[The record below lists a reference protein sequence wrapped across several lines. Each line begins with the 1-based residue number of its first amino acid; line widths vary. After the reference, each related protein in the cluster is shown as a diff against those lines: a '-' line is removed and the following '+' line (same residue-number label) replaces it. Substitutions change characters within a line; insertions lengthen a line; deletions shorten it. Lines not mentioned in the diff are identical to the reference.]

1 MYIVFDYDNDVV
13 AEVETEEEA
22 KEIADATFGHYVEA

>member
-1 MYIVFDYDNDVV
+1 MYLVYDYSEDVV

-22 KEIADATFGHYVEA
+22 KDLAEAVFGRYEEA